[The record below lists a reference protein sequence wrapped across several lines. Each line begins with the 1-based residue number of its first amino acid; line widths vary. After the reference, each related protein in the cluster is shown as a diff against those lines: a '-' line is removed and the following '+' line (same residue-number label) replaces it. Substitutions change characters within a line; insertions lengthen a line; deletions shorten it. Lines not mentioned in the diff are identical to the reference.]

1 MASSSASLSQAKF
14 TVVEFEFSTD
24 YPDKVDLYMVPHYT
38 HMQAHTACNGGKIV
52 LIGPLLNSQREEVA
66 ATATGGLSVWL
77 DATEEEITK
86 YIETDPFVV
95 HGLVKKWTVRP
106 LLAMGGHEAF
116 GNYFYRMP
124 DRTDIRPSGEVQLE

>member
-1 MASSSASLSQAKF
+1 MASSSAPPSQAKF
-14 TVVEFEFSTD
+14 TVVQFEFATD
-24 YPDKVDLYMVPHYT
+24 YPDKVNLYMAPHYT
-38 HMQAHTACNGGKIV
+38 HMLTHTESNGGKIV

-66 ATATGGLSVWL
+66 AAATGGLSIWR

-106 LLAMGGHEAF
+106 LLAMGGHKAF
-116 GNYFYRMP
+116 EDDFYRMP
-124 DRTDIRPSGEVQLE
+124 SGTDLSSP